1 MTDPGKKLSA
11 LEPALPEKGA
21 RHRGWAALRRAL
33 SRAPVN
39 AIRPSVPAF
48 SSAAEATTSSC
59 RSPKCFRAFSPST
72 LFLLLLMFF
81 SHLNSV
87 VAQFFLPLSFAT
99 GGNDFLCEADKAAIV
114 RHCASVRHQHLF
126 EPPRAMLH
134 LLSSQLSSL
143 SS

>member
-1 MTDPGKKLSA
+1 MATHKTIPLHPNKKSLLPVETAVTDPGKKLSA

-48 SSAAEATTSSC
+48 SSPAEATTSSC

-72 LFLLLLMFF
+72 PFP
-81 SHLNSV
+81 ST
-87 VAQFFLPLSFAT
+87 P
-99 GGNDFLCEADKAAIV
+99 
-114 RHCASVRHQHLF
+114 
-126 EPPRAMLH
+126 
-134 LLSSQLSSL
+134 
-143 SS
+143 